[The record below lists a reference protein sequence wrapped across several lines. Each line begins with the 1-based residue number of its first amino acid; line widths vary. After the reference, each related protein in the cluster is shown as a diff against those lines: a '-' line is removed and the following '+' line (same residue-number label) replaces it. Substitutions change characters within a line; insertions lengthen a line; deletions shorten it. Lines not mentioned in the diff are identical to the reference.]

1 MFRTYPSLPLP
12 PSQLEFTN
20 LKLLPTWESL
30 TWLEGI
36 FLINSRLIYSTFYKK
51 KGGALNPGRIVGVI
65 VSYIGLL
72 GAIGVFGVNFWQNYL
87 KK

>member
-1 MFRTYPSLPLP
+1 M
-12 PSQLEFTN
+12 
-20 LKLLPTWESL
+20 
-30 TWLEGI
+30 
-36 FLINSRLIYSTFYKK
+36 FYKK

-65 VSYIGLL
+65 VSYLGLL